1 MCEHRDFIFYCNHLS
16 SRFPLIFRYKVT
28 EGSAGGK
35 RCCTWLHGKRPAAF
49 RNLCQIG
56 HSVRFPLATFAFWH
70 LFPPWGR
77 YRKTSRKREAARL
90 QTKGKRIELMAIIL
104 KDRQEKETLYGS
116 VYELTL
122 CWNRE
127 AIRRCCCGMT
137 PGLAHIRKDGKN
149 FATIDCCSSML
160 GFVVESFRLAMRPVE
175 WRVVFKDKDINTIPF
190 MQILKS
196 LPL

>member
-1 MCEHRDFIFYCNHLS
+1 
-16 SRFPLIFRYKVT
+16 
-28 EGSAGGK
+28 
-35 RCCTWLHGKRPAAF
+35 
-49 RNLCQIG
+49 
-56 HSVRFPLATFAFWH
+56 
-70 LFPPWGR
+70 
-77 YRKTSRKREAARL
+77 
-90 QTKGKRIELMAIIL
+90 MAIIL
-104 KDRQEKETLYGS
+104 KDRNDKAVLNGG

-137 PGLAHIRKDGKN
+137 PNLAHIRKDGKN
-149 FATIDCCSSML
+149 FAPIDCCSSML

-190 MQILKS
+190 MEILKS